1 MSIIQ
6 VELMEEDDKYYLCYE
21 KLIRTTPRK
30 PLVEIP
36 EYKNLAARYPHIA
49 ESVRL
54 RTEIE
59 GLEKEA
65 RSEEEKSVRLQKKR
79 QIGRLN
85 AELRRQGILK
95 RLHGE
100 SKQEADFRRRFTINS
115 LKRRLSLLGLRA
127 RKVCSDLQ
135 ENLQEQSRRS
145 RARARRARAEKL
157 PPSLFDLRS
166 LDSADRGLALTEWVK
181 KRRVRIRSE

>member
-6 VELMEEDDKYYLCYE
+6 VELMKEDDKYYLCYE
-21 KLIRTTPRK
+21 KLIRTMPRK

-65 RSEEEKSVRLQKKR
+65 RPEEEKSVKLQKKR

-85 AELRRQGILK
+85 AELKRQGILK

-115 LKRRLSLLGLRA
+115 LKQRLSLLGLRA

-135 ENLQEQSRRS
+135 EKLQEQSRRS
-145 RARARRARAEKL
+145 RRARAEKL

>member
-1 MSIIQ
+1 M
-6 VELMEEDDKYYLCYE
+6 ELMEEDDKYYLCYE
-21 KLIRTTPRK
+21 RLMRTTPEK
-30 PLVEIP
+30 PLAEIP
-36 EYKNLAARYPHIA
+36 EYKTLATRYPHIA

-59 GLEKEA
+59 RLENEA
-65 RSEEEKSVRLQKKR
+65 RSAEERSTRLQKKR
-79 QIGRLN
+79 QIERLS

-115 LKRRLSLLGLRA
+115 LKRRLSLLGLMV
-127 RKVCSDLQ
+127 RKVYSDLQ
-135 ENLQEQSRRS
+135 EKLQEQSRRS
-145 RARARRARAEKL
+145 RRARAEKL

-181 KRRVRIRSE
+181 KRRVRIRPG

>member
-1 MSIIQ
+1 
-6 VELMEEDDKYYLCYE
+6 MEEDDKYYLCYE
-21 KLIRTTPRK
+21 RLMRTTPEK

-36 EYKNLAARYPHIA
+36 EYRTLATRYPHIA
-49 ESVRL
+49 ESVKL

-59 GLEKEA
+59 GLEKDA
-65 RSEEEKSVRLQKKR
+65 RSAEEKSTRLQKKR
-79 QIGRLN
+79 QIERLS

-115 LKRRLSLLGLRA
+115 LKRRLSLLGLMV
-127 RKVCSDLQ
+127 RKVYSDLQ
-135 ENLQEQSRRS
+135 EKLQEQSRRS
-145 RARARRARAEKL
+145 RRARAEKL

-181 KRRVRIRSE
+181 KRRVRIRPG